1 MTLNREQTSRKAAP
15 LLLANVV
22 ARLCGRRHRK
32 DNQTVL
38 STVASSFPID
48 NGLGKRP
55 RRQAILNLQKFET
68 AKKSQC
74 YKTNILFSQ
83 TQKQC

>member
-1 MTLNREQTSRKAAP
+1 MKPTTIIQETTSRKAAP

-38 STVASSFPID
+38 STVASSFPND
-48 NGLGKRP
+48 RNLGKRP
-55 RRQAILNLQKFET
+55 RRLVRRSIRSTDSGNYWH
-68 AKKSQC
+68 AKEDRRQ
-74 YKTNILFSQ
+74 
-83 TQKQC
+83 